1 MDARNTDI
9 ITQQLHQLLVR
20 LSAENSKSNPSQKQ
34 NLPTS
39 AHNSQYPDRRPEG
52 RVWSR
57 DTSNIPPRIPKQ
69 HTRDSNMGVKGTD
82 DYLTARA
89 ANPRTGLI
97 SPSVVTNLTPRTP
110 ISPAEALSLFGSDYE
125 PPRTFSPK
133 ARMPEE
139 PRGAIQRPRPAGPRG
154 RWRQDSTGWNMEPD
168 TEAGSPK
175 TTTANPL
182 PTRADFHASEDSF
195 VILMPTAK
203 DPQPYRQE
211 DQDKAVQYY
220 RDKAQR
226 LSHKEGM
233 NGRMHSIGAGPRK
246 FAQATKA
253 LRDFSNPRS
262 PTPDEDDTA
271 PRKAE
276 ATSSSPPM
284 SAVSEFSSCESSRSS
299 RRSVCSPPPGVE
311 RRDSAVS
318 VTASTSAR
326 EKETSTSRSPTLG
339 GAERARSNS
348 NTSRFQDLRQLPRVR
363 AVHPESPARKAQH
376 EKTAPVPREYT
387 STPPPPYRTHPNTPS
402 LSGTSVAESLP
413 PLETQVVGF
422 LAWVINQLFYKPAS
436 SAPNGSPQG
445 QSIGIVQAIHILSDS
460 TTKPIERWQAI
471 KALAFVASRAVM
483 ILCCLAI
490 VVRIGTAVGRV
501 LAIMLWP
508 VSIVWTIMKWMLGF
522 A

>member
-1 MDARNTDI
+1 MDTRNTDI
-9 ITQQLHQLLVR
+9 VTQQLHQLLAR
-20 LSAENSKSNPSQKQ
+20 LSTEKSKSNQSQKQ
-34 NLPTS
+34 NLLTS
-39 AHNSQYPDRRPEG
+39 APKYQYPNRRSE
-52 RVWSR
+52 RKEWSR
-57 DTSNIPPRIPKQ
+57 EPFRTLARTTQLQITSL
-69 HTRDSNMGVKGTD
+69 DMGVKGTD
-82 DYLTARA
+82 DYLIARA

-125 PPRTFSPK
+125 PPRTSSPK

-139 PRGAIQRPRPAGPRG
+139 PRRPRPAGPRG

-175 TTTANPL
+175 TTTANP
-182 PTRADFHASEDSF
+182 PATRADFHASEDSF
-195 VILMPTAK
+195 VVPMPTAK
-203 DPQPYRQE
+203 DPQPYGQADE
-211 DQDKAVQYY
+211 DKAVQYY

-262 PTPDEDDTA
+262 STPDEEDATA
-271 PRKAE
+271 RKE
-276 ATSSSPPM
+276 KPTSSSPPM
-284 SAVSEFSSCESSRSS
+284 SAVSEFSSCESPRSS

-318 VTASTSAR
+318 MPTSTSAR
-326 EKETSTSRSPTLG
+326 EKEAPTSQSPLLG

-363 AVHPESPARKAQH
+363 VVHPESPAKKGQR
-376 EKTAPVPREYT
+376 EKTVPVPREYT
-387 STPPPPYRTHPNTPS
+387 STPPPPYRSHPNTPS
-402 LSGTSVAESLP
+402 LSGTSVAESLS

-422 LAWVINQLFYKPAS
+422 LAWAINQLFYKPAS
-436 SAPNGSPQG
+436 TTRDGSPQG
-445 QSIGIVQAIHILSDS
+445 QSIGLVQAIHILSDS
-460 TTKPIERWQAI
+460 ATKPIERWQAI

-508 VSIVWTIMKWMLGF
+508 VSIVWTIVKWMLGF

>member
-9 ITQQLHQLLVR
+9 VTQRLHQLLAR
-20 LSAENSKSNPSQKQ
+20 LSTENLKSNPSQKQ
-34 NLPTS
+34 NLLTS
-39 AHNSQYPDRRPEG
+39 AHKYQYTHRRLE
-52 RVWSR
+52 RREWSR
-57 DTSNIPPRIPKQ
+57 DTSDILPKILKQ
-69 HTRDSNMGVKGTD
+69 HIRDPIMGVKGTD

-110 ISPAEALSLFGSDYE
+110 ISPAEALSLFGTDHE
-125 PPRTFSPK
+125 PPRTSTPK

-139 PRGAIQRPRPAGPRG
+139 PRAAIQRPRPAGPRG
-154 RWRQDSTGWNMEPD
+154 RWRQDSTGWNMELD
-168 TEAGSPK
+168 TEAGSSR
-175 TTTANPL
+175 ANTPN
-182 PTRADFHASEDSF
+182 PPATRADFHASEDSF
-195 VILMPTAK
+195 VIPMPTAK

-220 RDKAQR
+220 KDKAQR

-253 LRDFSNPRS
+253 LRDFSNPQS
-262 PTPDEDDTA
+262 PTPDEEDTIT
-271 PRKAE
+271 RKE
-276 ATSSSPPM
+276 KATSSSPPM
-284 SAVSEFSSCESSRSS
+284 SAVSGFSSCESSHSS

-318 VTASTSAR
+318 MPTSTSTR
-326 EKETSTSRSPTLG
+326 EKETKSSQSPTLG
-339 GAERARSNS
+339 GAERTRSNS
-348 NTSRFQDLRQLPRVR
+348 NASRFQDLRQLPRVR
-363 AVHPESPARKAQH
+363 AVHPESPGKKTQH
-376 EKTAPVPREYT
+376 EKTAPVPREYS

-402 LSGTSVAESLP
+402 LSGTSVADSLS

-422 LAWVINQLFYKPAS
+422 LAWAINQLFYKPTS
-436 SAPNGSPQG
+436 STRDGSPQG

-508 VSIVWTIMKWMLGF
+508 ASIVWTIMKWMLGF

>member
-1 MDARNTDI
+1 NTDI
-9 ITQQLHQLLVR
+9 VTQRLHQLLAR
-20 LSAENSKSNPSQKQ
+20 LSTENSKFNPTQKQ
-34 NLPTS
+34 NLLTS
-39 AHNSQYPDRRPEG
+39 AHHYQYQNRESLG
-52 RVWSR
+52 
-57 DTSNIPPRIPKQ
+57 TLPRTTQRHII
-69 HTRDSNMGVKGTD
+69 SLNMGVKGTD

-110 ISPAEALSLFGSDYE
+110 MSPAEALSLFGNGYE
-125 PPRTFSPK
+125 PPRTSSPK
-133 ARMPEE
+133 VRMPEE
-139 PRGAIQRPRPAGPRG
+139 PRATIARPRPAGPRG

-168 TEAGSPK
+168 TEVGSPK
-175 TTTANPL
+175 TTTTIPSA
-182 PTRADFHASEDSF
+182 TRPDFHANEDSF
-195 VILMPTAK
+195 VIPMPTAK
-203 DPQPYRQE
+203 DPQPYRQA

-220 RDKAQR
+220 KDKAQR

-262 PTPDEDDTA
+262 QTPDEEDTCA
-271 PRKAE
+271 RKE
-276 ATSSSPPM
+276 KATSSSPPM
-284 SAVSEFSSCESSRSS
+284 SAVSEFSSCEPSRSS
-299 RRSVCSPPPGVE
+299 RKSVCSPPPGVE

-318 VTASTSAR
+318 VPTSTPAR
-326 EKETSTSRSPTLG
+326 EKEASTSQCATLG

-348 NTSRFQDLRQLPRVR
+348 NTSLR
-363 AVHPESPARKAQH
+363 AGQH
-376 EKTAPVPREYT
+376 EKSAPVPREYT
-387 STPPPPYRTHPNTPS
+387 STPPPPYRSHSNTPS
-402 LSGTSVAESLP
+402 LSGAPIAESLS

-422 LAWVINQLFYKPAS
+422 LAWAINQLFCKPAS
-436 SAPNGSPQG
+436 STRDGSPQG
-445 QSIGIVQAIHILSDS
+445 QSIGLIQAIHILSDS

-471 KALAFVASRAVM
+471 KALAFVASRATM
-483 ILCCLAI
+483 ILCCLAL

-508 VSIVWTIMKWMLGF
+508 VSIVWTIVKWMLGF